1 MGCTVPFPEPG
12 IYPGWHIPTVSTESF
27 SLLRPVWRQ
36 GQEEVLMSEW
46 NRACIQG
53 QGRESRVQGM
63 LLSQDPCVRDGLG
76 GVKANSRFGDQ
87 QPSSCSVGSAV
98 TFQLWR
104 KAVTF
109 QLVLEKI
116 WVIPQSLLCIFL
128 QPH

>member
-1 MGCTVPFPEPG
+1 
-12 IYPGWHIPTVSTESF
+12 
-27 SLLRPVWRQ
+27 
-36 GQEEVLMSEW
+36 
-46 NRACIQG
+46 
-53 QGRESRVQGM
+53 M

-76 GVKANSRFGDQ
+76 GVKANSHFGDQ

-98 TFQLWR
+98 TFQLWP

-116 WVIPQSLLCIFL
+116 WVIPQSLLCTFL